1 MRFCGEANSS
11 VTIPNAD
18 SIVVDQ
24 AGDVLFANSAVF
36 VDRSTG
42 NLGIGNTSPGQ
53 ELVITEPTFPF
64 INIEETAGTSR
75 AGLGIANPVTGTDDR
90 LILLDEV
97 GNLRFANNI
106 NFTKPILT
114 WEFGSDFIGIGTND
128 PTYLLDVE
136 VDGGGTD
143 GVPFS
148 AVNTD
153 GKVRFLLT
161 ASGQSWTFDNTP
173 NANGGFF
180 SVSKVGTGVN
190 EFRVDAIG
198 DGFFRGRSF
207 ATQHLNTSS
216 RASKT
221 DFAPVAVMSVLE
233 KLVELPITQWRYKS
247 EDVGELHIGPVAEE
261 FQDLFGLGDG
271 KTISTV
277 DASGIAFA
285 ALQGLHQMVQDKDAE
300 IAEMKKANDEMADR
314 LARLEALVLEG
325 ETK

>member
-1 MRFCGEANSS
+1 MGESKK
-11 VTIPNAD
+11 
-18 SIVVDQ
+18 
-24 AGDVLFANSAVF
+24 
-36 VDRSTG
+36 DRMEEKLKKTE
-42 NLGIGNTSPGQ
+42 NTEEGRK
-53 ELVITEPTFPF
+53 EKENTEH
-64 INIEETAGTSR
+64 R
-75 AGLGIANPVTGTDDR
+75 
-90 LILLDEV
+90 
-97 GNLRFANNI
+97 
-106 NFTKPILT
+106 T
-114 WEFGSDFIGIGTND
+114 WS
-128 PTYLLDVE
+128 
-136 VDGGGTD
+136 
-143 GVPFS
+143 
-148 AVNTD
+148 
-153 GKVRFLLT
+153 
-161 ASGQSWTFDNTP
+161 SGQSWTFDNTP